1 MITLTKEQF
10 DQLGSPIGSGSMG
23 DAYWSPDNN
32 LIYYFFR
39 GRCDLKTI
47 EKINF
52 LRDQFISK
60 LKSMGLFDYVAQR
73 FNLPTDL
80 VKFDNLTGVV
90 LNTLP
95 KEFLFKDSAFKGKE
109 KTFKWFVFQKIRNKY
124 LINKGNLWNFIEGI
138 KNISIIVSIFHDS
151 HLVFYDLSYNNI
163 LFNELNGNVYFIS
176 WDSIGRVGKDKL
188 GIFPSPD
195 FVDPFIIT
203 KDKSIINEPNIY
215 SNLHSLSVLNYMLL
229 YHRHPLRGG
238 KVHDVNDEKRDEELL
253 MGSKALFI
261 ENPHDKSNQIKSSN
275 LTSFDLPYGNPQL
288 RPYTLSGK
296 YCKQLFDR
304 AFIEG
309 LHNPNKRPKP
319 IEWVCAANKTMDLL
333 IPCLN
338 PECEEKFFV
347 YNNEMHPV
355 CPYCKTPVKNSYPIL
370 NFYSKGIN
378 NYISDNHRMIATENK
393 KILSRHINNDNS
405 ITQKTLSEELL
416 AMFRKEN
423 QKWYLINKKLQGLFS
438 LDSRKI
444 IVPDTKI
451 ELKDGMKILL
461 DYPSNNRLII
471 VQFLN
476 PG

>member
-1 MITLTKEQF
+1 MITLSKEQF

-23 DAYWSPDNN
+23 DTYWSHDKN
-32 LIYYFFR
+32 LVYYFFR
-39 GRCDLKTI
+39 NRNDLKLLERI
-47 EKINF
+47 KFLSYHFINE
-52 LRDQFISK
+52 IKSK
-60 LKSMGLFDYVAQR
+60 GLFDYITQR
-73 FNLPTDL
+73 FNLPIDL
-80 VKFDNLTGVV
+80 VKYEQIYGIV
-90 LNTLP
+90 LKKIP
-95 KEFLFKDSAFKGKE
+95 QEFFFNESPFKGKE
-109 KTFKWFVFQKIRNKY
+109 KTFKWFISEKLRNKY
-124 LINKGNLWNFIEGI
+124 LNNKGNLWNFIEGI
-138 KNISIIVSIFHDS
+138 KNISIIVDIFHNA

-176 WDSIGRVGKDKL
+176 WDSIGRFGLDRI
-188 GIFPSPD
+188 GIFPYPD
-195 FVDPFIIT
+195 FVDPFLLS
-203 KDKSIINEPNIY
+203 KDRGSINDPTIY
-215 SNLHSLSVLNYMLL
+215 SNLHSLAVLNYMLL

-261 ENPHDKSNQIKSSN
+261 ENPYDKSNQIKSSN
-275 LTSFDLPYGNPQL
+275 LTPFDLPYGNPQL

-296 YCKQLFDR
+296 YFKQLFDR

-309 LHNPNKRPKP
+309 LHNPNKRPNP
-319 IEWVCAANKTMDLL
+319 IEWVYAANKTMDLL

-347 YNNEMHPV
+347 YNNKMHPV

-444 IVPDTKI
+444 IIPDTKI
-451 ELKDGMKILL
+451 ELKDGMKLLL
-461 DYPSNNRLII
+461 DYPSNNRLVI